1 MPLAMIFE
9 SDGGSDFIPE
19 LPSYGLVKSDST
31 GSRPILGGNA
41 PTVPLHF
48 DQRIPVIRAAGIG
61 KNLRETWIEISDP
74 GIIAS
79 PDFHFPPLSLQ
90 IPTQSPVRP
99 RAGLTV
105 QSR

>member
-19 LPSYGLVKSDST
+19 LPSYGLVKSDPT
-31 GSRPILGGNA
+31 GTRPILCGNA

-48 DQRIPVIRAAGIG
+48 DQRIPMIRATGIG

-74 GIIAS
+74 G
-79 PDFHFPPLSLQ
+79 FMQ
-90 IPTQSPVRP
+90 
-99 RAGLTV
+99 
-105 QSR
+105 